1 MGYNNDLEVEEY
13 FRAYAELDEEEET
26 DWDMFQ
32 SSDIFGNVKYYDFVQ
47 TITDFAGYAIKHIH
61 FAYLLKQANPD
72 LILENFFYLC
82 KDTDQI
88 KKLISENRTISFDQ
102 VDTIFKCLSLGAHNI
117 DLFSQPLYC
126 TVPFIKLS
134 KTQAIQSVIGTLY
147 TPFSFMLENLNLFF
161 QKEWSGNTKNRETLF
176 KKELYGSLDSI
187 RTYRQITV

>member
-1 MGYNNDLEVEEY
+1 MAHQEQYEELEKEKPRILEKMRSMVYVWNNYFMGYNNDLEIEEY

-88 KKLISENRTISFDQ
+88 KKTHF
-102 VDTIFKCLSLGAHNI
+102 
-117 DLFSQPLYC
+117 
-126 TVPFIKLS
+126 
-134 KTQAIQSVIGTLY
+134 
-147 TPFSFMLENLNLFF
+147 
-161 QKEWSGNTKNRETLF
+161 
-176 KKELYGSLDSI
+176 
-187 RTYRQITV
+187 